1 MGEGNVLEMTT
12 APVENKT
19 AVQTVTT
26 AVVAVLAW
34 ALTRYGVHLDPTTS
48 AGVTGVVSVLVGAV
62 LAWFTKHTPR
72 VENTIEEA
80 LQILAANGYQPGT
93 AGSAAAPVVAP
104 VAAVEAPKPAD
115 EVPAEDDETEDIP
128 APSADVPPSDIDTNS

>member
-1 MGEGNVLEMTT
+1 MGERNVLDMT

-34 ALTRYGVHLDPTTS
+34 LLTRYVPGIQLDPTMA
-48 AGVTGVVSVLVGAV
+48 AGVAGVVSVLVGAA
-62 LAWFTKHTPR
+62 LAWLTKHTPR

-80 LQILAANGYQPGT
+80 LKILAANGYQPGT
-93 AGSAAAPVVAP
+93 AGSAV
-104 VAAVEAPKPAD
+104 AVEAPVAVSEAPVEA
-115 EVPAEDDETEDIP
+115 PAEEEIP
-128 APSADVPPSDIDTNS
+128 EPSAEVPPSDIDTNA